1 MTMEKLSMFNRHKTK
16 RTKLQK
22 MKSKLLS
29 IVRKVLPI
37 PRLGSSTVLE
47 RVKGILQKKSEKKEK
62 ETCKTDRKPNFLKT

>member
-37 PRLGSSTVLE
+37 PRLGSSMFLE
-47 RVKGILQKKSEKKEK
+47 RVRGILQRKMKIKKKKLVRLIESLI
-62 ETCKTDRKPNFLKT
+62 F